1 MVAWFDQR
9 LLQLALRRVRRII
22 GVSNAAL
29 KPFPPRLVGNR
40 TRVVYNLP
48 PIVVEPSLAEAERVR
63 QRLGIA
69 PGPLVLYAGKLSIG
83 KGTDVFLRSL
93 DRIRANVTG
102 VRFVLA
108 GKGDMVVPTAADLYR
123 LGELPQIDLFALYR
137 IADVVIVP
145 SVWEEPFSRVLL
157 EAMRMGRPVVATRVG
172 GTPEAVEDG
181 ETGLLVP
188 KLDPEA
194 LSKAVSELLLDPP
207 RREQMGAAA
216 RLRAAQFFDEERLV
230 TALLEVYREAIAA

>member
-1 MVAWFDQR
+1 
-9 LLQLALRRVRRII
+9 
-22 GVSNAAL
+22 
-29 KPFPPRLVGNR
+29 
-40 TRVVYNLP
+40 
-48 PIVVEPSLAEAERVR
+48 
-63 QRLGIA
+63 
-69 PGPLVLYAGKLSIG
+69 
-83 KGTDVFLRSL
+83 
-93 DRIRANVTG
+93 
-102 VRFVLA
+102 
-108 GKGDMVVPTAADLYR
+108 
-123 LGELPQIDLFALYR
+123 
-137 IADVVIVP
+137 
-145 SVWEEPFSRVLL
+145 
-157 EAMRMGRPVVATRVG
+157 MGRPVVATRVG